1 MKKLIILIIA
11 IISFPIFSQQQH
23 SFNYENNQLEWVKV
37 FESSLS
43 KSEIEQ
49 IISSKGMFKK
59 LNIEDNLIKGEIEN
73 IKCDFETLGKSS
85 WTTSFYIQNTNM
97 NFSFYINFKE
107 GRYRIILND
116 IKLKTID
123 ELSTGDLTIVSSN
136 AIEPLSD
143 YAIRKGKFRKGFL
156 KSDVEIYEFTLTN
169 LFNFNN
175 HNKKTEDW

>member
-1 MKKLIILIIA
+1 MKKLLLLIA
-11 IISFPIFSQQQH
+11 FFSLTLFSQTQH
-23 SFNYENNQLEWVKV
+23 SFTYENNQLEWIKV
-37 FESSLS
+37 FKSSLS
-43 KSEIEQ
+43 ITEIEQ
-49 IISSKGMFKK
+49 IIKSKGMFKK
-59 LNIEDNLIKGEIEN
+59 LNVEDNLVKGEIEN

-97 NFSFYINFKE
+97 NFSFYINFKD
-107 GRYRIILND
+107 GRYRVIVND

-123 ELSTGDLTIVSSN
+123 ELSTGDLTIASSN